1 MFIVGHSTH
10 RNNISW
16 IASQVY
22 VTALLPIY
30 LHGTVLGPSLL
41 IILTHL
47 VELHS
52 ILMKHLEWHEFNY
65 CDS

>member
-1 MFIVGHSTH
+1 METTGLGV
-10 RNNISW
+10 
-16 IASQVY
+16 ASQVY
-22 VTALLPIY
+22 VTALLTLY
-30 LHGTVLGPSLL
+30 LHSTVSGSSLL

-52 ILMKHLEWHEFNY
+52 ILMKSMDWHEFNY